1 MDIVWLA
8 VIAAVWVISAETL
21 VRVRKLDGSGQRTA
35 KV

>member
-21 VRVRKLDGSGQRTA
+21 VRVRKLDGSAQRA
-35 KV
+35 ARV

>member
-21 VRVRKLDGSGQRTA
+21 VRVRKLDGSGRRTA

>member
-21 VRVRKLDGSGQRTA
+21 VRVRRLDGSDRRA
-35 KV
+35 VEV